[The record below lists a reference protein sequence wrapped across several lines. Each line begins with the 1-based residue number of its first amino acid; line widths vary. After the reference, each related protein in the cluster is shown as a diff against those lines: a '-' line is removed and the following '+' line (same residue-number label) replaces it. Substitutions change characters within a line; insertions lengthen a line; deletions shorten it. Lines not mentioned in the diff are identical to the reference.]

1 MNLKEFIIDT
11 FIANS
16 IEWNDGKVDEMSK
29 QIEDYARKKADGSR
43 CIAISDDEIRQ
54 FIIDSRELLEKMA
67 REKAEE
73 KAKRL
78 ASVEEQKAREKELK
92 EQRRREKAEE
102 EKQPYQLELF

>member
-16 IEWNDGKVDEMSK
+16 IEWDDSKVSDMSEK
-29 QIEDYARKKADGSR
+29 IEDYARKKASGSR
-43 CIAISDDEIRQ
+43 CIAISDDEVRQ
-54 FIIDSRELLEKMA
+54 FIIDSRELLENMA

-73 KAKRL
+73 EAKRL

-102 EKQPYQLELF
+102 AKRPYQLNLF